1 MQMQMTMAGCEEQRC
16 IMRMKKKKYVPAVR
30 QWPESYTRT
39 AEMGALSFLIKRSG

>member
-1 MQMQMTMAGCEEQRC
+1 
-16 IMRMKKKKYVPAVR
+16 MRGAEMYYENEKKKYVPAVR